1 MNRRE
6 SREQA
11 FLFLFEKT
19 FKDETIDEIMD
30 AAGMARDI
38 EISEFA
44 ERIFNGINEN
54 HDKIEE
60 IIEENIKGSWKKER
74 LSRVSLSLLRLSIYE
89 MLCEK
94 NIPYGVS
101 INEAVELA
109 KKYST
114 KEDASFINGV
124 LGTVSKKLGEEDA

>member
-11 FLFLFEKT
+11 FLFVFESN
-19 FKDETIDEIMD
+19 FSDYSIEDIIENAQMS
-30 AAGMARDI
+30 RDI
-38 EISEFA
+38 EISDFA
-44 ERIFNGINEN
+44 KNIFNGVNNNKE
-54 HDKIEE
+54 KID
-60 IIEENIKGSWKKER
+60 ILIEENSRGWKKDR
-74 LSRVSLSLLRLSIYE
+74 LSKVSVSLLRMAIYE
-89 MLCEK
+89 MMFEEE
-94 NIPYGVS
+94 IPDSVS

-124 LGTVSKKLGEEDA
+124 LGSISKKVATANE

>member
-11 FLFLFEKT
+11 FLFVFESN
-19 FKDETIDEIMD
+19 FSDYSIEDIIENAQMS
-30 AAGMARDI
+30 RDI
-38 EISEFA
+38 EISDFA
-44 ERIFNGINEN
+44 KNIFNGVNNNKE
-54 HDKIEE
+54 KIDML
-60 IIEENIKGSWKKER
+60 IEENSRSWKKDR
-74 LSRVSLSLLRLSIYE
+74 LSKVSVSLLRMAIYE
-89 MLCEK
+89 MMFEEE
-94 NIPYGVS
+94 IPDSVS

-124 LGTVSKKLGEEDA
+124 LGSISKKVATANE